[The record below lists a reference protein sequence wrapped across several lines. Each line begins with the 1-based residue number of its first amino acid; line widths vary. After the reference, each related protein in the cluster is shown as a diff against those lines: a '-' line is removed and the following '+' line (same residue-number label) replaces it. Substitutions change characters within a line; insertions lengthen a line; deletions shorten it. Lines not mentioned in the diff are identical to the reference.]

1 MTDRVGQQIGQYRLV
16 QLLGKGGFAEV
27 YLGKHVLLDTFAAVK
42 ILLTQLSG
50 NDVQQFL
57 REARNLAQLNHPN
70 IIHVLDFNVY
80 GDTPILIMGYA
91 PNGTLRQRYK
101 PGVPVPMAS
110 MMPHIQQIA
119 SALDYAHSQNIIH
132 RDVKPENMLLGTQNE
147 VLLSDFGIAKNL
159 QSSQSVSNQGVVGTA
174 SYMAPEQIQGRPYP
188 ASDQYALGIIVYEWL
203 CGHRPFQGTFTEIIA
218 KQIHAVPQPLGQILP
233 GFPPSI
239 ERVVTRALDKNPQSR
254 FPTTKDFANS
264 LEQAWRNTSRPI
276 SLPPQQWP
284 QPVIPPQQRPQSVVP
299 PQQWQQSFIL
309 PQQQQSGGVQP
320 RPMPTPQKPIRST
333 EPQQQP
339 GVLQRPVQPQPQPLI
354 TPQRPAQQQVAPQPV
369 LTPPQPVVI
378 TPPDP
383 NRPVT
388 SVPALPKPSTAH
400 ISWPTFSLSL
410 SDRQAIGGGEIP
422 QERLTTT
429 GPIAQ
434 TQPGPLPV
442 TGTQPLVTV
451 PLVFFKQPAKPSV
464 HLNIPAST
472 SSTTGIIRAT
482 GAMNPVKTPVSAI
495 GASSKPTSGSSMQIV
510 RSSGPGTP
518 SKTTSATPSKTTPT
532 TTTQPDGRSLS
543 RAALIIALISTVAI
557 FPTLSIM
564 SSSPSITHESTINGD
579 ATVIFIGAL
588 IAFIMGCVGI
598 GRGNRAGIG
607 ASKAGG
613 WSVALSVII
622 TFVEIACLIYLYN
635 HAGTYNIVT
644 Y

>member
-1 MTDRVGQQIGQYRLV
+1 MINRVGQQIGQYRLV

-57 REARNLAQLNHPN
+57 KEARNLAQLNHPN
-70 IIHVLDFNVY
+70 IIRVLDFNVY
-80 GDTPILIMGYA
+80 GDTPILIMSYA

-101 PGVPVPMAS
+101 AGERVPMAI

-132 RDVKPENMLLGTQNE
+132 RDVKPENMLLGFQNE

-159 QSSQSVSNQGVVGTA
+159 QSSQSVPTQGVVGTA
-174 SYMAPEQIQGRPYP
+174 SYMAPEQIHGQPCPG
-188 ASDQYALGIIVYEWL
+188 SDQYALGIITYEWL
-203 CGHRPFQGTFTEIIA
+203 CGQRPFQGTFTEIIA
-218 KQIHAVPQPLGQILP
+218 KQIHAVPQPLGQLLP

-239 ERVVTRALDKNPQSR
+239 ELVVARALDKNPQSR
-254 FPTTKDFANS
+254 FPSTKDFANT
-264 LEQAWRNTSRPI
+264 LEQAWRNSSRPI
-276 SLPPQQWP
+276 TMPPP
-284 QPVIPPQQRPQSVVP
+284 QRPQP
-299 PQQWQQSFIL
+299 AGPTQNWQQPGATPQQWQQSL
-309 PQQQQSGGVQP
+309 VSPQQQQAGGVQP
-320 RPMPTPQKPIRST
+320 RPMPTPQKPIRSS

-339 GVLQRPVQPQPQPLI
+339 GVLQRPAQPQPLV
-354 TPQRPAQQQVAPQPV
+354 TPQRPEQPQVAPQQV
-369 LTPPQPVVI
+369 LTPPQPVI

-410 SDRQAIGGGEIP
+410 SDRQAIGGGAIP
-422 QERLTTT
+422 QEQLTTT
-429 GPIAQ
+429 GPIVQ
-434 TQPGPLPV
+434 SQPGPLPV
-442 TGTQPLVTV
+442 SGTQPLVTV
-451 PLVFFKQPAKPSV
+451 PLVFFQQPAKPSV
-464 HLNIPAST
+464 HLNIAASA
-472 SSTTGIIRAT
+472 SNATGIIRTT
-482 GAMNPVKTPVSAI
+482 GAIAPVKTPVSAA
-495 GASSKPTSGSSMQIV
+495 GASSKPASGSGMQIV

-518 SKTTSATPSKTTPT
+518 PKTTSATAPGTTASS
-532 TTTQPDGRSLS
+532 TTQQDGRSLS
-543 RAALIIALISTVAI
+543 RAALIIAVISTVAI

-564 SSSPSITHESTINGD
+564 SSSPSIIHESSINGD
-579 ATVIFIGAL
+579 ATIIFIGA
-588 IAFIMGCVGI
+588 IAAFIMGCVGI

-607 ASKAGG
+607 TSKAGG
-613 WSVALSVII
+613 WSIALSVII
-622 TFVEIACLIYLYN
+622 TIIEIVCLAYLYS
-635 HAGTYNIVT
+635 HTGTYNIVT

>member
-16 QLLGKGGFAEV
+16 QLLGRGGFAEV

-57 REARNLAQLNHPN
+57 KEARNLAQLNHPN
-70 IIHVLDFNVY
+70 IIRVLDFNVY
-80 GDTPILIMGYA
+80 GDTPILIMSYA

-101 PGVPVPMAS
+101 AGVPVPMAS

-132 RDVKPENMLLGTQNE
+132 RDVKPENMLLGSQNE

-159 QSSQSVSNQGVVGTA
+159 QSSQSVPSQGVVGTA
-174 SYMAPEQIQGRPYP
+174 SYMAPEQIHGTPCP

-218 KQIHAVPQPLGQILP
+218 KQIHAVAQPLGQILP

-239 ERVVTRALDKNPQSR
+239 ERVVARALDKNPQSR
-254 FPTTKDFANS
+254 FPTTKDFANT
-264 LEQAWRNTSRPI
+264 LEQAWRNPSKPVT
-276 SLPPQQWP
+276 LPPQPAGPTQNWQ
-284 QPVIPPQQRPQSVVP
+284 QPVAPPQQLH
-299 PQQWQQSFIL
+299 QSFVS
-309 PQQQQSGGVQP
+309 PQQQLAGGVQP
-320 RPMPTPQKPIRST
+320 RSVPTPQKPIRST

-339 GVLQRPVQPQPQPLI
+339 GVLQRPVQPQPLV
-354 TPQRPAQQQVAPQPV
+354 TPQRPAQPQVSPQSV

-388 SVPALPKPSTAH
+388 SVPALPKPSAAH

-410 SDRQAIGGGEIP
+410 SDRQAIGGGAIP
-422 QERLTTT
+422 QEQLTTT

-434 TQPGPLPV
+434 TQPGPLPA
-442 TGTQPLVTV
+442 TGTQPLVKV
-451 PLVFFKQPAKPSV
+451 PPVFFQQPAKSSV
-464 HLNIPAST
+464 YLNIPAGT
-472 SSTTGIIRAT
+472 SSTTGIIRTT
-482 GAMNPVKTPVSAI
+482 GAITPVKTPVSAT

-518 SKTTSATPSKTTPT
+518 PKTTSTTPSKTTST
-532 TTTQPDGRSLS
+532 TTTQQDGRGLS
-543 RAALIIALISTVAI
+543 RAALIIAVISAVAI

-579 ATVIFIGAL
+579 ATVIFIGAI
-588 IAFIMGCVGI
+588 IAFIMGCVAI
-598 GRGNRAGIG
+598 ARGNRAGIG

-622 TFVEIACLIYLYN
+622 TIIEIICVAYLYS
-635 HAGTYNIVT
+635 HAGTYNIVS